1 MINLRRRKKIMKPSN
16 RVVNSLLL
24 QVVSLGLALAMVPAV
39 ADDAVPRS
47 ALSKNTDVSRMSGM
61 NCSGVAATPTKVVLP
76 LGDGESFAIGGL
88 IKNNR
93 TTNVKAFPILGELP
107 LIGALFRSTD
117 FQQDRTELVFV
128 VRRAL
133 A

>member
-1 MINLRRRKKIMKPSN
+1 
-16 RVVNSLLL
+16 V
-24 QVVSLGLALAMVPAV
+24 Q
-39 ADDAVPRS
+39 
-47 ALSKNTDVSRMSGM
+47 
-61 NCSGVAATPTKVVLP
+61 

-128 VRRAL
+128 VTPRLIKPLPTKILLPTDGHTDPTRSEL
-133 A
+133 FMGGQMEGKKVQEKFDDSRNTKE